1 MFFKFNN
8 IAKILL
14 ILVLTLPTPVLAD
27 EITEVETFEGGDG
40 KQVTDIVVPPTENN
54 NLVIIENTWEAYG
67 GMDNYHMS
75 LEHSKHGGT
84 SNDYEFVLPT
94 DHDVYEVG
102 FTIGAMN
109 NQGQVQYT
117 HSDDTTQT
125 STLDAQNGM
134 AIAEMYEDVVYS
146 VKSTA
151 NKFIDKF
158 VITINDW
165 SLLDNVEIKYA
176 GTTTTTL
183 DPLTIQRNA
192 NFASYG
198 ILETNEEKGIRI
210 EEEEIVI
217 QELIVIEIQEAIEV
231 GDNMAIT
238 GYSETDEERAIREEL
253 TNVVIFIGD
262 EEVVYNE
269 KEQSDGTIDRDQER
283 SINEELY
290 GIALTDEQIERGDL
304 ELYDYEIIEKD
315 IYEEEEQ
322 LINDD
327 GLLVI
332 EYIELEA
339 KELED
344 EYILMVESKELI
356 KELKL
361 EGDEL
366 QEFIDTMQIIEQID
380 LEIYEVEIFEEEIIV
395 DEIDWIEIRTE
406 NDLFPP
412 TEEEIQKDIEK
423 FNEENNEEINN
434 DDRTDE
440 MEDVLADRQDGFFE
454 DEERTVEL
462 SKEEIEI
469 EVEILEEVIEEII
482 NVEEIIEIKEQE
494 EIDTLTEEELE
505 VYEEEVEAAIV
516 EFVQELDTTEQVEVL
531 EQVAEVSVQN
541 LAVADE
547 QTKQVV
553 QAVVNEVTSV
563 ATVAELTEEE
573 LEVVAEVLGVTE
585 TEDIKIIAEQAVK
598 DENIA
603 IAVTEYVE
611 RATENADVE
620 DYSISN
626 VIVEVQIEE
635 FLADPIGQLLNI
647 DISDIVLSDIGNDMP
662 QKSKDNAKK
671 TVVPLI
677 LVGQIIT
684 APFTKRF

>member
-1 MFFKFNN
+1 LFFKFNN
-8 IAKILL
+8 ITKILL
-14 ILVLTLPTPVLAD
+14 ILVLTLPTTVLAD

-40 KQVTDIVVPPTENN
+40 EQVTDIVVPPTENN
-54 NLVIIENTWEAYG
+54 NLVVIENTWEAYG

-210 EEEEIVI
+210 VEEEIIYQEQVAIAI
-217 QELIVIEIQEAIEV
+217 QEEIQE
-231 GDNMAIT
+231 GDNMAET
-238 GYSETDEERAIREEL
+238 GYKETDEERAIREEL

-283 SINEELY
+283 FINEELY
-290 GIALTDEQIERGDL
+290 GIALTNEQIERGDL

-344 EYILMVESKELI
+344 EYILMVESTELI

-469 EVEILEEVIEEII
+469 EVEILQEVIEEII
-482 NVEEIIEIKEQE
+482 KVEEIIEIKEQE
-494 EIDTLTEEELE
+494 EIDTLTEKELE

>member
-1 MFFKFNN
+1 
-8 IAKILL
+8 
-14 ILVLTLPTPVLAD
+14 LPTPVLAD

>member
-210 EEEEIVI
+210 VEEEIVI

-344 EYILMVESKELI
+344 EYILMVESTELI

-469 EVEILEEVIEEII
+469 EVEILQEVIEEII
-482 NVEEIIEIKEQE
+482 KVEEIIEIKEQE

-563 ATVAELTEEE
+563 ATVAELSEEE

>member
-8 IAKILL
+8 VAKILL

-40 KQVTDIVVPPTENN
+40 EQVTDIVVPPIENN

-283 SINEELY
+283 FINEELY

-563 ATVAELTEEE
+563 ETVAELTEEE

>member
-14 ILVLTLPTPVLAD
+14 ILVLTLPTPVLAE

-40 KQVTDIVVPPTENN
+40 EQVTDIVVPPTENN

-210 EEEEIVI
+210 VEEEIIYQEQVAIAI
-217 QELIVIEIQEAIEV
+217 QEEIQE
-231 GDNMAIT
+231 GDNMAET
-238 GYSETDEERAIREEL
+238 GYKETDEERAIREEL

-283 SINEELY
+283 FINEELY
-290 GIALTDEQIERGDL
+290 GIALTNEQIERGDL

-469 EVEILEEVIEEII
+469 EVEILQEVIEEII
-482 NVEEIIEIKEQE
+482 KVEEIIEIKEQE
-494 EIDTLTEEELE
+494 EIDTLTEKELE

>member
-1 MFFKFNN
+1 M
-8 IAKILL
+8 
-14 ILVLTLPTPVLAD
+14 PTPVLAD

-344 EYILMVESKELI
+344 EYILMVESTELI

-469 EVEILEEVIEEII
+469 EVEILQEVIEEII
-482 NVEEIIEIKEQE
+482 KVEEIIEIKEQE
-494 EIDTLTEEELE
+494 EIDTLTEKELE

>member
-1 MFFKFNN
+1 M
-8 IAKILL
+8 
-14 ILVLTLPTPVLAD
+14 PTPVLAD

-198 ILETNEEKGIRI
+198 ILETNEEQGIRI

-344 EYILMVESKELI
+344 EYILMVESTELI

-395 DEIDWIEIRTE
+395 EEIDWIEIRTE

-469 EVEILEEVIEEII
+469 EVEILQEVIEEII
-482 NVEEIIEIKEQE
+482 KVEEIIEIKEQE

-505 VYEEEVEAAIV
+505 VYKEEVEAAIV

-563 ATVAELTEEE
+563 ETVAELSEKE

>member
-1 MFFKFNN
+1 M
-8 IAKILL
+8 
-14 ILVLTLPTPVLAD
+14 PTPVLAD

-40 KQVTDIVVPPTENN
+40 EQVTDIVVPPTENN
-54 NLVIIENTWEAYG
+54 NLVVIENTWEAYG

-210 EEEEIVI
+210 VEEEIIYQEQVAIAI
-217 QELIVIEIQEAIEV
+217 QEEIQE
-231 GDNMAIT
+231 GDNMAET
-238 GYSETDEERAIREEL
+238 GYKETDEERAIREEL

-283 SINEELY
+283 FINEELY

-469 EVEILEEVIEEII
+469 EVEILQEVIEEII
-482 NVEEIIEIKEQE
+482 KVEEIIEIKEQE
-494 EIDTLTEEELE
+494 EIDTLTEKELE

>member
-1 MFFKFNN
+1 M
-8 IAKILL
+8 
-14 ILVLTLPTPVLAD
+14 PTPVLAD

-40 KQVTDIVVPPTENN
+40 EQVTDIVVPPTENN

-210 EEEEIVI
+210 VEEEIIYQEQVAIAI
-217 QELIVIEIQEAIEV
+217 QEEIQE
-231 GDNMAIT
+231 GDNMAET
-238 GYSETDEERAIREEL
+238 GYKETDEERAIREEL

-283 SINEELY
+283 FINEELY
-290 GIALTDEQIERGDL
+290 GIALTNEQIERGDL

-469 EVEILEEVIEEII
+469 EVEILQEVIEEII
-482 NVEEIIEIKEQE
+482 KVEEIIEIKEQE
-494 EIDTLTEEELE
+494 EIDTLTEKELE

-563 ATVAELTEEE
+563 ETVAELTEEE

>member
-1 MFFKFNN
+1 M
-8 IAKILL
+8 
-14 ILVLTLPTPVLAD
+14 PTPVLAD

-198 ILETNEEKGIRI
+198 ILETNEEQGIRI

-344 EYILMVESKELI
+344 EYILMVESTELI

-469 EVEILEEVIEEII
+469 EVEILQEVIEEII
-482 NVEEIIEIKEQE
+482 KVEEIIEIKEQE
-494 EIDTLTEEELE
+494 EIDTLTEKELE

-516 EFVQELDTTEQVEVL
+516 EFVQELDTTKQVEVL

-563 ATVAELTEEE
+563 ETVAELTEEE

>member
-40 KQVTDIVVPPTENN
+40 EQVTDIVVPPTENN

-283 SINEELY
+283 FINEKLY
-290 GIALTDEQIERGDL
+290 GIALTNEQIERGDL

-469 EVEILEEVIEEII
+469 EVEILQEVIEEII
-482 NVEEIIEIKEQE
+482 KVEEIIEIKEQE
-494 EIDTLTEEELE
+494 EIDTLTEKELE

-516 EFVQELDTTEQVEVL
+516 EFVQELDTTKQVEVL

-563 ATVAELTEEE
+563 ETVAELTEEE

>member
-1 MFFKFNN
+1 M
-8 IAKILL
+8 
-14 ILVLTLPTPVLAD
+14 PTPVLAD

-40 KQVTDIVVPPTENN
+40 EQVTDIVVPPTENN

-210 EEEEIVI
+210 VEEEIIYQEQVAIAI
-217 QELIVIEIQEAIEV
+217 QEEIQE
-231 GDNMAIT
+231 GDNMAET
-238 GYSETDEERAIREEL
+238 GYKETDEERAIREEL

-283 SINEELY
+283 FINEELY

-469 EVEILEEVIEEII
+469 EVEILQEVIEEII
-482 NVEEIIEIKEQE
+482 KVEEIIEIKEQE

>member
-1 MFFKFNN
+1 M
-8 IAKILL
+8 
-14 ILVLTLPTPVLAD
+14 PTPVLAD

-40 KQVTDIVVPPTENN
+40 EQVTDIVVPPTENN

-210 EEEEIVI
+210 VEEEIIYQEQVAIAI
-217 QELIVIEIQEAIEV
+217 QEEIQE
-231 GDNMAIT
+231 GDNMAET
-238 GYSETDEERAIREEL
+238 GYKETDEERAIREEL

-290 GIALTDEQIERGDL
+290 GIALTNEQIERGDL

-344 EYILMVESKELI
+344 EYILMVESTELI

-469 EVEILEEVIEEII
+469 EVEILQEVIEEII
-482 NVEEIIEIKEQE
+482 KVEEIIEIKEQE
-494 EIDTLTEEELE
+494 EIDTLTEKELE

-563 ATVAELTEEE
+563 ETVAELTEEE

>member
-1 MFFKFNN
+1 M
-8 IAKILL
+8 
-14 ILVLTLPTPVLAD
+14 PTPVLAD

-40 KQVTDIVVPPTENN
+40 EQVTDIVVPPTENN

-210 EEEEIVI
+210 VEEEIIYQEQVAIAI
-217 QELIVIEIQEAIEV
+217 QEEIQE
-231 GDNMAIT
+231 GDNMAET
-238 GYSETDEERAIREEL
+238 GYKETDEERAIREEL

-283 SINEELY
+283 FINEELY
-290 GIALTDEQIERGDL
+290 GIALTNEQIERGDL

-344 EYILMVESKELI
+344 EYILMVESTELI

-469 EVEILEEVIEEII
+469 EVEILQEVIEEII
-482 NVEEIIEIKEQE
+482 KVEEIIEIKEQE

-563 ATVAELTEEE
+563 ATVAELSEEE

>member
-1 MFFKFNN
+1 M
-8 IAKILL
+8 
-14 ILVLTLPTPVLAD
+14 PTPVLAD

-210 EEEEIVI
+210 VEEEIIYQEQVAIAI
-217 QELIVIEIQEAIEV
+217 QEEIQE
-231 GDNMAIT
+231 GDNMAET
-238 GYSETDEERAIREEL
+238 GYKETDEERAIREEL

-283 SINEELY
+283 FINEELY
-290 GIALTDEQIERGDL
+290 GIALTNEQIERGDL

-344 EYILMVESKELI
+344 EYILMVESTELI

-469 EVEILEEVIEEII
+469 EVEILQEVIEEII
-482 NVEEIIEIKEQE
+482 KVEEIIEIKEQE
-494 EIDTLTEEELE
+494 EIDTLTEKELE

>member
-1 MFFKFNN
+1 M
-8 IAKILL
+8 
-14 ILVLTLPTPVLAD
+14 PTPVLAD

-40 KQVTDIVVPPTENN
+40 EQVTDIVVPPTENN

-198 ILETNEEKGIRI
+198 ILETNEEQGIRI

-283 SINEELY
+283 FINEELY
-290 GIALTDEQIERGDL
+290 GIALTNEQIERGDL

-344 EYILMVESKELI
+344 EYILMVESTELI

-469 EVEILEEVIEEII
+469 EVEILQEVIEEII
-482 NVEEIIEIKEQE
+482 KVEEIIEIKEQE
-494 EIDTLTEEELE
+494 EIDTLTEKELE

-563 ATVAELTEEE
+563 ETVAELTEEE

>member
-1 MFFKFNN
+1 M
-8 IAKILL
+8 
-14 ILVLTLPTPVLAD
+14 PTPVLAD

-40 KQVTDIVVPPTENN
+40 EQVTDIVVPPTENN

-210 EEEEIVI
+210 VEEEIIYQEQVAIAI
-217 QELIVIEIQEAIEV
+217 QEEIQE
-231 GDNMAIT
+231 GDNMAET
-238 GYSETDEERAIREEL
+238 GYKETDEERAIREEL

-344 EYILMVESKELI
+344 EYILMVESTELI

-469 EVEILEEVIEEII
+469 EVEILQEVIEEII
-482 NVEEIIEIKEQE
+482 KVEEIIEIKEQE
-494 EIDTLTEEELE
+494 EIDTLTEKELE

>member
-1 MFFKFNN
+1 M
-8 IAKILL
+8 
-14 ILVLTLPTPVLAD
+14 PTPVLAD

-344 EYILMVESKELI
+344 EYILMVESTELI

-395 DEIDWIEIRTE
+395 EEIDWIEIRTE

-469 EVEILEEVIEEII
+469 EVEILQEVIEEII
-482 NVEEIIEIKEQE
+482 KVEEIIEIKEQE
-494 EIDTLTEEELE
+494 EIDTLTEKELE

-516 EFVQELDTTEQVEVL
+516 EFVQELDTTKQVEVL

>member
-1 MFFKFNN
+1 M
-8 IAKILL
+8 
-14 ILVLTLPTPVLAD
+14 PTPVLAD

-210 EEEEIVI
+210 VEEEIVI

-344 EYILMVESKELI
+344 EYILMVESTELI

-395 DEIDWIEIRTE
+395 EEIDWIEIRTE

-469 EVEILEEVIEEII
+469 EVEILQEVIEEII
-482 NVEEIIEIKEQE
+482 KVEEIIEIKEQE
-494 EIDTLTEEELE
+494 EIDTLTEKELE

-563 ATVAELTEEE
+563 ATVAELSEEE

>member
-1 MFFKFNN
+1 M
-8 IAKILL
+8 
-14 ILVLTLPTPVLAD
+14 PTPVLAD

-210 EEEEIVI
+210 VEEEIVI

-344 EYILMVESKELI
+344 EYILMVESTELI

-395 DEIDWIEIRTE
+395 EEIDWIEIRTE

-469 EVEILEEVIEEII
+469 EVEILQEVIEEII
-482 NVEEIIEIKEQE
+482 KVEEIIEIKEQE
-494 EIDTLTEEELE
+494 EIDTLTEKELE

>member
-563 ATVAELTEEE
+563 ETVAELTEEE

>member
-1 MFFKFNN
+1 M
-8 IAKILL
+8 
-14 ILVLTLPTPVLAD
+14 PTPVLAD

-40 KQVTDIVVPPTENN
+40 EQVTDIVVPPTENN

-210 EEEEIVI
+210 VEEEIIYQEQVAIAI
-217 QELIVIEIQEAIEV
+217 QEEIQE
-231 GDNMAIT
+231 GDNMAET
-238 GYSETDEERAIREEL
+238 GYKETDEERAIREEL

-283 SINEELY
+283 FINEELY
-290 GIALTDEQIERGDL
+290 GIALTNEQIERGDL

-344 EYILMVESKELI
+344 EYILMVESTELI

-469 EVEILEEVIEEII
+469 EVEILQEVIEEII
-482 NVEEIIEIKEQE
+482 KVEEIIEIKEQE
-494 EIDTLTEEELE
+494 EIDTLTEKELE

-563 ATVAELTEEE
+563 ETVAELTEEE

>member
-40 KQVTDIVVPPTENN
+40 EQVTDIVVPPTENN

-210 EEEEIVI
+210 VEEEIIYQEQVAIAI
-217 QELIVIEIQEAIEV
+217 QEEIQE
-231 GDNMAIT
+231 GDNMAET
-238 GYSETDEERAIREEL
+238 GYKETDEERAIREEL

-283 SINEELY
+283 FINEELY
-290 GIALTDEQIERGDL
+290 GIALTNEQIERGDL

-469 EVEILEEVIEEII
+469 EVEILQEVIEEII
-482 NVEEIIEIKEQE
+482 KVEEIIEIKEQE
-494 EIDTLTEEELE
+494 EIDTLTEKELE

>member
-344 EYILMVESKELI
+344 EYILMVESTELI

-469 EVEILEEVIEEII
+469 EVEILQEVIEEII
-482 NVEEIIEIKEQE
+482 KVEEIIEIKEQE
-494 EIDTLTEEELE
+494 EIDTLTEKELE

-516 EFVQELDTTEQVEVL
+516 EFVQELDTTKQVEVL

-563 ATVAELTEEE
+563 ATVAELSEEE

>member
-1 MFFKFNN
+1 M
-8 IAKILL
+8 
-14 ILVLTLPTPVLAD
+14 PTPVLAD

-344 EYILMVESKELI
+344 EYILMVESTELI

-395 DEIDWIEIRTE
+395 EEIDWIEIRTE

-469 EVEILEEVIEEII
+469 EVEILQEVIEEII
-482 NVEEIIEIKEQE
+482 KVEEIIEIKEQE
-494 EIDTLTEEELE
+494 EIDTLTEKELE

-563 ATVAELTEEE
+563 ATVAELSEEE

>member
-1 MFFKFNN
+1 M
-8 IAKILL
+8 
-14 ILVLTLPTPVLAD
+14 PTPVLAD

-210 EEEEIVI
+210 VEEEIIYQEQVAIAI
-217 QELIVIEIQEAIEV
+217 QEEIQE
-231 GDNMAIT
+231 GDNMAET
-238 GYSETDEERAIREEL
+238 GYKETDEERAIREEL

-344 EYILMVESKELI
+344 EYILMVESTELI

-469 EVEILEEVIEEII
+469 EVEILQEVIEEII
-482 NVEEIIEIKEQE
+482 KVEEIIEIKEQE
-494 EIDTLTEEELE
+494 EIDTLTEKELE

>member
-1 MFFKFNN
+1 M
-8 IAKILL
+8 
-14 ILVLTLPTPVLAD
+14 PTPVLAD

-198 ILETNEEKGIRI
+198 ILETNEEQGIRI

-283 SINEELY
+283 FINEELY

-344 EYILMVESKELI
+344 EYILMVESTELI

-395 DEIDWIEIRTE
+395 EEIDWIEIRTE

-469 EVEILEEVIEEII
+469 EVEILQEVIEEII
-482 NVEEIIEIKEQE
+482 KVEEIIEIKEQE

-563 ATVAELTEEE
+563 ATVAELSEEE

>member
-1 MFFKFNN
+1 M
-8 IAKILL
+8 
-14 ILVLTLPTPVLAD
+14 PTPVLAD

-283 SINEELY
+283 FINEELY

-344 EYILMVESKELI
+344 EYILMVESTELI

-395 DEIDWIEIRTE
+395 EEIDWIEIRTE

-469 EVEILEEVIEEII
+469 EVEILQEVIEEII
-482 NVEEIIEIKEQE
+482 KVEEIIEIKEQE
-494 EIDTLTEEELE
+494 EIDTLTEKELE

-516 EFVQELDTTEQVEVL
+516 EFVQELDTTKQVEVL

-563 ATVAELTEEE
+563 ATVAELSEEE

>member
-1 MFFKFNN
+1 M
-8 IAKILL
+8 
-14 ILVLTLPTPVLAD
+14 PTPVLAD

-198 ILETNEEKGIRI
+198 ILETNEEQGIRI

-344 EYILMVESKELI
+344 EYILMVESTELI

-469 EVEILEEVIEEII
+469 EVEILQEVIEEII
-482 NVEEIIEIKEQE
+482 KVEEIIEIKEQE

-516 EFVQELDTTEQVEVL
+516 EFVQELDTTKQVEVL

-563 ATVAELTEEE
+563 ETVAELTEEE

>member
-14 ILVLTLPTPVLAD
+14 ILVLTLPTPVLAE

-516 EFVQELDTTEQVEVL
+516 EFVQELDTTKQVEVL

-563 ATVAELTEEE
+563 ETVAELTEEE

>member
-1 MFFKFNN
+1 
-8 IAKILL
+8 
-14 ILVLTLPTPVLAD
+14 
-27 EITEVETFEGGDG
+27 
-40 KQVTDIVVPPTENN
+40 
-54 NLVIIENTWEAYG
+54 
-67 GMDNYHMS
+67 
-75 LEHSKHGGT
+75 
-84 SNDYEFVLPT
+84 
-94 DHDVYEVG
+94 
-102 FTIGAMN
+102 
-109 NQGQVQYT
+109 
-117 HSDDTTQT
+117 
-125 STLDAQNGM
+125 
-134 AIAEMYEDVVYS
+134 
-146 VKSTA
+146 
-151 NKFIDKF
+151 
-158 VITINDW
+158 
-165 SLLDNVEIKYA
+165 
-176 GTTTTTL
+176 
-183 DPLTIQRNA
+183 
-192 NFASYG
+192 
-198 ILETNEEKGIRI
+198 
-210 EEEEIVI
+210 
-217 QELIVIEIQEAIEV
+217 
-231 GDNMAIT
+231 
-238 GYSETDEERAIREEL
+238 
-253 TNVVIFIGD
+253 
-262 EEVVYNE
+262 
-269 KEQSDGTIDRDQER
+269 
-283 SINEELY
+283 
-290 GIALTDEQIERGDL
+290 
-304 ELYDYEIIEKD
+304 
-315 IYEEEEQ
+315 
-322 LINDD
+322 
-327 GLLVI
+327 
-332 EYIELEA
+332 
-339 KELED
+339 
-344 EYILMVESKELI
+344 MVESTELI

-469 EVEILEEVIEEII
+469 EVEILQEVIEEII
-482 NVEEIIEIKEQE
+482 KVEEIIEIKEQE
-494 EIDTLTEEELE
+494 EIDTLTEKELE

-516 EFVQELDTTEQVEVL
+516 EFVQELDTTKQVEVL

-563 ATVAELTEEE
+563 ATVAELSEEE